1 MNFLKIKILCIKEH
15 FQEDED
21 KTYIKVFTFDK
32 LHISNKDLVSM
43 EYREKFQLSHRITNL
58 KWAKGL
64 HGHFSKKKY
73 IPGQ

>member
-1 MNFLKIKILCIKEH
+1 MCIKEH

-21 KTYIKVFTFDK
+21 KTYIKVVTFDK

-43 EYREKFQLSHRITNL
+43 EYREPFQLSHKNTNL
-58 KWAKGL
+58 NGQRACMGI
-64 HGHFSKKKY
+64 SPKKKC